1 MQSALD
7 ISTHVIY
14 QHWKNGIPITN
25 LKLQKILYYV
35 QGYVSKFCNE
45 PAFPEPIY
53 NWPYGPVV
61 PEAYYAYNENR
72 AMPIPE
78 PDSQDIMQAE
88 SRLGRDKATQ
98 SVMDQV
104 INVTY
109 RYTSSMLVGMTHN
122 EDPWKD
128 TSESQEI
135 TYPQIARYF
144 RSHDPLNLGAQR

>member
-7 ISTHVIY
+7 ISTYVIY
-14 QHWKNGIPITN
+14 QHCKKGSPITN

-78 PDSQDIMQAE
+78 PDSQAIMQAE
-88 SRLGRDKATQ
+88 FRLGRDKTTQ

-104 INVTY
+104 INATC
-109 RYTSSMLVGMTHN
+109 RYAASALVGMTHN
-122 EDPWKD
+122 EDPWKG

-135 TYPQIARYF
+135 TYPQIAQYF
-144 RSHDPLNLGAQR
+144 RSHDPLNLEVQR